1 MLAYVTGNTEKIYEK
16 AFGANNNSDFIVGGA
31 SP

>member
-1 MLAYVTGNTEKIYEK
+1 MLAYVPGDAEKIYEK
-16 AFGANNNSDFIVGGA
+16 AFGANNNSDSIVGCA